1 MFINIILWWCNLR
14 ERREVC
20 VCEGGWGGGGGV
32 IGVMGDMF
40 IALATLY
47 NI

>member
-1 MFINIILWWCNLR
+1 M
-14 ERREVC
+14 C
-20 VCEGGWGGGGGV
+20 VWGGGGGGGV